1 MPGEGAKGANKGKKE
16 SKAMS
21 LAVGETRASLVES
34 TNQVIEFGQGQQ
46 GDKATK
52 SPDMTRRKQGRSKML
67 KSPCL
72 EAHRACL
79 SINKQVSTAC
89 GS

>member
-21 LAVGETRASLVES
+21 LAVGETKVSLVES

-46 GDKATK
+46 RDEATK
-52 SPDMTRRKQGRSKML
+52 SPDMKRRKERQSKML
-67 KSPCL
+67 KSPC
-72 EAHRACL
+72 
-79 SINKQVSTAC
+79 
-89 GS
+89 